1 MRMNAKKQLKAKK
14 LLWIYLGLCLIF
26 VLLTACTS
34 VSPDIQIN
42 ASISPEPVV
51 GEIVTLRIETL
62 SPKFGGNSQ
71 LVVFHS
77 EEINFLDIGSGWQV
91 PAAGVGGDVKNLG
104 WSGPVVA
111 GTPLIHELTL
121 CVTKPDNWVIY
132 ITMGTDEGVVG
143 ADQLHIISTAD
154 SAQVI
159 PGSDYEGEL
168 QAPFGSTPTLTP
180 EPVTISLSPECA
192 GEGQ

>member
-1 MRMNAKKQLKAKK
+1 MNAKKQLEAKK
-14 LLWIYLGLCLIF
+14 LLWICLGLCLTF
-26 VLLTACTS
+26 ASLTACTS
-34 VSPDIQIN
+34 ASLDIQIN

-51 GEIVTLRIETL
+51 GELVTLRIEII
-62 SPKFGGNSQ
+62 SPKFGGNGQ

-77 EEINFLDIGSGWQV
+77 EEINFLDIGSEWQS
-91 PAAGVGGDVKNLG
+91 PAGGVGGDGKNLG

-111 GTPLIHELTL
+111 GAPLIHELTL
-121 CVTKPDNWVIY
+121 CVTKPGNWVIY
-132 ITMGTDEGVVG
+132 ITMGTDEGGVG

-159 PGSDYEGEL
+159 PSSEYEGEL
-168 QAPFGSTPTLTP
+168 QAPFGSKPTPTP
-180 EPVTISLSPECA
+180 EPVAISLSPECA